1 MVAPTRPVT
10 AKKLPKPSKFK
21 AKKAEVDGIIFHSKS
36 EARRYCELKILLKN
50 GAIKNLELQKTYVLI
65 PPQKLSTGKIER
77 AIKYIADFV
86 YEMNG
91 QVICEDRK
99 GVKTPHYVDKRKMMK
114 WFHNVEILE
123 T

>member
-1 MVAPTRPVT
+1 MSIT
-10 AKKLPKPSKFK
+10 AIKQPPKPNKFK

-36 EARRYCELKILLKN
+36 EANRYCELKILLNN
-50 GAIKNLELQKTYVLI
+50 GTIKNLELQKTYVLV
-65 PPQKLSTGKIER
+65 PMQVLSTGKVER

-91 QVICEDRK
+91 QAICEDRK

-114 WFHNVEILE
+114 WFHNIEILE